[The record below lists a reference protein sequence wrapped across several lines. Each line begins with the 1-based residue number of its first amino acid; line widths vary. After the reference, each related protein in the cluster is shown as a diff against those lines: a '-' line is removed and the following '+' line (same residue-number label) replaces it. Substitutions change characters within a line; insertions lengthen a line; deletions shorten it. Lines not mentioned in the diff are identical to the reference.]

1 MQEIL
6 FFAILLVLLA
16 VAIPLCG
23 ILQILSKEHKEK
35 VVYYRLMNYQMCMDF
50 YETYPEFD
58 FNDFK
63 EV

>member
-16 VAIPLCG
+16 VAISLCG

-35 VVYYRLMNYQMCMDF
+35 VVYYRLMNYQLCKDCS
-50 YETYPEFD
+50 ETYPEFD